1 MILPLPRAALHNNRS
16 SIPISALVM
25 AFLLFGL
32 VACSSKLE
40 RSATNLSFSRT
51 DCKRVTVYVSTVRAP
66 ADDSGTTFTS
76 GYSPHLRFVKHVIS
90 IPPTHKA
97 NLVEWPSAPP
107 DPAKEFVTLTS
118 RSLTADE
125 FYSAIVSANRI
136 PSVRLF
142 VHGYNNTYQESVYR
156 LAQLTA
162 DSPDGQTPVLFAWP
176 SQGNALSYSTDRRAA
191 LASTDGLAE
200 TIEILVQGGKI
211 KVSLLAHSM
220 GAWLAMGTL
229 AGLSRTSRFQVA
241 RRLDNIVLAA
251 PDIDTND
258 MIRKLNA
265 IGRLAHPLNLLVSG
279 DDKALAVSRIITGG
293 HRVGA
298 DDVYDP
304 WVKTAAM
311 RYGARVI
318 DISELSASDSF
329 RHSRFT
335 AMVSLYSKF
344 HGQIDDQ
351 SAAKYAG
358 PGTYVFHVATAQLEP
373 TDQ

>member
-1 MILPLPRAALHNNRS
+1 
-16 SIPISALVM
+16 
-25 AFLLFGL
+25 
-32 VACSSKLE
+32 
-40 RSATNLSFSRT
+40 
-51 DCKRVTVYVSTVRAP
+51 
-66 ADDSGTTFTS
+66 
-76 GYSPHLRFVKHVIS
+76 
-90 IPPTHKA
+90 
-97 NLVEWPSAPP
+97 
-107 DPAKEFVTLTS
+107 
-118 RSLTADE
+118 
-125 FYSAIVSANRI
+125 
-136 PSVRLF
+136 
-142 VHGYNNTYQESVYR
+142 
-156 LAQLTA
+156 
-162 DSPDGQTPVLFAWP
+162 
-176 SQGNALSYSTDRRAA
+176 
-191 LASTDGLAE
+191 
-200 TIEILVQGGKI
+200 
-211 KVSLLAHSM
+211 
-220 GAWLAMGTL
+220 MGTL

-251 PDIDTND
+251 PDIDT
-258 MIRKLNA
+258 IRKLNA

>member
-90 IPPTHKA
+90 IPPTHRA

-200 TIEILVQGGKI
+200 TIEILGK
-211 KVSLLAHSM
+211 
-220 GAWLAMGTL
+220 
-229 AGLSRTSRFQVA
+229 RQ
-241 RRLDNIVLAA
+241 AA
-251 PDIDTND
+251 PVW
-258 MIRKLNA
+258 RK
-265 IGRLAHPLNLLVSG
+265 G
-279 DDKALAVSRIITGG
+279 LAVG
-293 HRVGA
+293 
-298 DDVYDP
+298 Y
-304 WVKTAAM
+304 W
-311 RYGARVI
+311 
-318 DISELSASDSF
+318 
-329 RHSRFT
+329 
-335 AMVSLYSKF
+335 
-344 HGQIDDQ
+344 
-351 SAAKYAG
+351 
-358 PGTYVFHVATAQLEP
+358 
-373 TDQ
+373 